1 MKSKP
6 RASRCCDTNVSSES
20 RESHLPAFLYLI
32 SPLTSLQARDTLCAL
47 THAMEFLL
55 RAQNADGGWGYR
67 VGGMSYVE
75 PTAAVLCALTDPAA
89 RAHGRDFLLALQ
101 HADGGW
107 GIAACDPESG
117 WMTAWAVYALAD
129 FPDARAA
136 VARGVEWLLAT
147 EGQRLTDPS
156 ARQTIQTLFRIDST
170 LTGWPWQR
178 GDASWVHPT
187 ALALLALV
195 AAGVREHTRIRE
207 GIAYLFDR
215 ACPDGG
221 WNIGNPWMLDK
232 KIPATI
238 QDTAI
243 ALLALRAVG
252 VTEDEG
258 RMAKAIDYL
267 RRAVDQART
276 AAELAWGI
284 WALREWGFEIGDSVA
299 RLNALQR
306 ADGSWDG
313 NPFIT
318 ALASR
323 NT

>member
-1 MKSKP
+1 M
-6 RASRCCDTNVSSES
+6 SS
-20 RESHLPAFLYLI
+20 ATDFI
-32 SPLTSLQARDTLCAL
+32 
-47 THAMEFLL
+47 L

-75 PTAAVLCALTDPAA
+75 PTAAVLRVLPDATA
-89 RAHGRDFLLALQ
+89 RARGRDFLLALQ

-107 GIAACDPESG
+107 GIAARDSESG
-117 WMTAWAVYALAD
+117 WMTACAVYALAD
-129 FPDARAA
+129 FPQARDA
-136 VARGVEWLLAT
+136 VVRGVQWLLAT
-147 EGQRLTDPS
+147 EGQRLTDS
-156 ARQTIQTLFRIDST
+156 HARQTIRTLFRIDST

-178 GDASWVHPT
+178 GDAAWVHPT
-187 ALALLALV
+187 ALALRALV
-195 AAGVREHTRIRE
+195 AAGVREHARIHE

-221 WNIGNPWMLDK
+221 WNVGNPWMLDK

-258 RMAKAIDYL
+258 RMTKALHYL
-267 RRAVDQART
+267 RDAVVRAQT
-276 AAELAWGI
+276 STELAWGI
-284 WALREWGFEIGDSVA
+284 WALRDWQMEIGDAMA
-299 RLNALQR
+299 RLKALQR

-318 ALASR
+318 AVAMTSAYCSA
-323 NT
+323 

>member
-1 MKSKP
+1 MSD
-6 RASRCCDTNVSSES
+6 AT
-20 RESHLPAFLYLI
+20 
-32 SPLTSLQARDTLCAL
+32 
-47 THAMEFLL
+47 EFLL

-75 PTAAVLCALTDPAA
+75 PTAAVLGALTDPAA
-89 RAHGRDFLLALQ
+89 RARGRDFLLTLQ

-107 GIAACDPESG
+107 GIAAPDSESG

-129 FPDARAA
+129 FADARDA
-136 VARGVEWLLAT
+136 VAHGVRWLLAT
-147 EGQRLTDPS
+147 EGQRLTDPG
-156 ARQTIQTLFRIDST
+156 ARQTIQTLFRIDSA

-178 GDASWVHPT
+178 GDAAWVQPT

-195 AAGVREHTRIRE
+195 AADVREHARIRE

-215 ACPDGG
+215 AIPSGG
-221 WNIGNPWMLDK
+221 WNVGNPWMLDK
-232 KIPATI
+232 QMPATI
-238 QDTAI
+238 QDTSV

-258 RMAKAIDYL
+258 RMTKAIAYL
-267 RRAVDQART
+267 RHAVAQART
-276 AAELAWGI
+276 AAELAWGV
-284 WALREWGFEIGDSVA
+284 WALRAWGADIGDA
-299 RLNALQR
+299 LTRLNALQR

-318 ALASR
+318 AIAAISQK
-323 NT
+323 